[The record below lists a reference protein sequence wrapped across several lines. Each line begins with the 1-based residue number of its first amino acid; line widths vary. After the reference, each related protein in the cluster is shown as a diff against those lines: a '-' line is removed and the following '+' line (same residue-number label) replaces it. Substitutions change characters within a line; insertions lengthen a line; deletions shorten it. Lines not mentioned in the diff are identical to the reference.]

1 METLV
6 INAGAFQVDG
16 KLSIKNMTIYKTSDW
31 TSCIIKQNNR
41 VYKNIYAEDL
51 IASVP
56 YAIEIEKFQG
66 LPSLLFNHMI
76 IYQHDCWF
84 DYQLEFILS
93 KPLTNEGEKFFEYN
107 A

>member
-1 METLV
+1 MERLV
-6 INAGAFQVDG
+6 INAGAFKAEK
-16 KLSIKNMTIYKTSDW
+16 KLSIKNVTIYKSSDW

-41 VYKNIYAEDL
+41 VYKHIYAEEL

-66 LPSLLFNHMI
+66 LPSLIFNHMI
-76 IYQHDCWF
+76 IYQQDCWF
-84 DYQLEFILS
+84 DYQLEFILP
-93 KPLTNEGEKFFEYN
+93 KPLTDEGEKFFEYN